1 MNDDKRMVWVAA
13 IYSAVLLSMIAG
25 VAYLVWD
32 RPDPRI
38 MYVPVPILVWALVAG
53 MVSVLYQLAFRKRQT
68 SRFYTWLIAK
78 PVVGMVMGAIVYFL
92 AVSGELALNGKA
104 EIQNIE
110 FLNVLAFLGGF
121 SDRYSIDLLDRIT
134 GGTSVRGGQGKDAT

>member
-1 MNDDKRMVWVAA
+1 
-13 IYSAVLLSMIAG
+13 
-25 VAYLVWD
+25 
-32 RPDPRI
+32 
-38 MYVPVPILVWALVAG
+38 
-53 MVSVLYQLAFRKRQT
+53 
-68 SRFYTWLIAK
+68 
-78 PVVGMVMGAIVYFL
+78 
-92 AVSGELALNGKA
+92 VSGELALNGKA